1 MHVPLLPPDGFLVQ
15 RIVSPNSFFCPSRMG
30 GHTDPSDAVL
40 GGHEHPAASARG
52 GSPRG
57 SRNIPPT
64 WTGCYCQKRQTSKKK
79 KREPVNVSTDGLLVC
94 VTYSIPTSCTMM
106 IKVLRGICRIRKLQN
121 ARVRTIKL

>member
-64 WTGCYCQKRQTSKKK
+64 WTGCYCQKRETSKKERASK
-79 KREPVNVSTDGLLVC
+79 CFNRWFTGLC
-94 VTYSIPTSCTMM
+94 NIQHTNIMYNDD